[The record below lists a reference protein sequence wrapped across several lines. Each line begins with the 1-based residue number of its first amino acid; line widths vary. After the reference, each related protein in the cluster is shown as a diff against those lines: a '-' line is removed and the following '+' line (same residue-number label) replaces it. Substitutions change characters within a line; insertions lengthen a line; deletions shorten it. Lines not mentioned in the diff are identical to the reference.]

1 MKAAP
6 RILRLALLAGFGVA
20 TLGAS
25 VLAFAA
31 LQPAPPAEA
40 RHWKLAPAL
49 GREADQ
55 ALAAPTPDFARAEAA
70 TRLALERAPYDNA
83 ARMKLA
89 YLTAKDGQP
98 SPETLEALERSYQLL
113 PYDHYVAIWRIG
125 FALENW
131 QHLPPEIKKSV
142 EAEAFAFA
150 QSARRSQLMAM
161 LREIRSPYGVVPATF
176 WRIRMQAEAQLRRA
190 REASE
195 APAR

>member
-1 MKAAP
+1 MKAAA
-6 RILRLALLAGFGVA
+6 RILHTVLVAGFGLA

-25 VLAFAA
+25 ILTLTA
-31 LQPAPPAEA
+31 LQPAQTAEA
-40 RHWKLAPAL
+40 RNWKLAPAL

-55 ALAAPTPDFARAEAA
+55 ALAAPSPDFARAEAA

-89 YLTAKDGQP
+89 YLTAKNGQP
-98 SPETLEALERSYQLL
+98 SSETVVALERSYQLL

-131 QHLPPEIKKSV
+131 QHLTPETKKSV
-142 EAEAFAFA
+142 EAEAFAF
-150 QSARRSQLMAM
+150 SRTARRSQLMAV
-161 LREIRSPYGVVPATF
+161 LRETRSPYGVVPATF
-176 WRIRMQAEAQLRRA
+176 WRIRMQAETQLRRV